1 MKKKKKMLVIT
12 GILLVLIL
20 AAGGGYRFKYRS
32 GNYSDKRIPMEE
44 VKAEMEAAAGVE
56 IETDGTYLTYGEL
69 DVFLG
74 KLHLN
79 DYITYSKER
88 NFKKIS
94 QKDWNKI
101 YEQVLDYL
109 DTNQKIIKKELMV
122 LKVSSKERKVY
133 TSEGT
138 FRFSGKLTRTTTFEV
153 YEVYCKDG
161 QLLGLAGKS
170 EKQGMLMN
178 AYLKSV
184 KD

>member
-20 AAGGGYRFKYRS
+20 VAGGGYRLKYRS

-69 DVFLG
+69 DVLLG

-88 NFKKIS
+88 NSKKIS

-101 YEQVLDYL
+101 YE
-109 DTNQKIIKKELMV
+109 
-122 LKVSSKERKVY
+122 
-133 TSEGT
+133 
-138 FRFSGKLTRTTTFEV
+138 
-153 YEVYCKDG
+153 
-161 QLLGLAGKS
+161 
-170 EKQGMLMN
+170 
-178 AYLKSV
+178 
-184 KD
+184 